1 MRAKDPRNIFIADD
15 SPFFRITLGE
25 MLAEAGHRVR
35 FAKNGKEAID
45 EIKKDPGGIDL
56 LILDLQMPEIDGF
69 GVLKWID
76 ENGYRGK
83 FQILTITSIYEP
95 THVMGSV
102 KNLGAVGFIQKDL
115 PPDQILFKINKVLA
129 SDEKGLEWIGK
140 GRIPVYLP
148 VLFTVKEAKYTGH
161 LINVSEG
168 GALLRTRTGLS
179 EVDNITLEFFLDD
192 RKDRFLT
199 MEGKARWQTH
209 TMQNE
214 VRMYW
219 YGIIFSSMSGEDKKI
234 LKNFVDTETKKLGL
248 GGGQART
255 PR

>member
-140 GRIPVYLP
+140 GRIPVYIP
-148 VLFTVKEAKYTGH
+148 VVFSIRDTRLKGS
-161 LINVSEG
+161 LINVSES
-168 GALLRTRTGLS
+168 GAFLHAKTELSKGTG
-179 EVDNITLEFFLDD
+179 ITLEFSVDTQD
-192 RKDRFLT
+192 RILN
-199 MEGKARWQTH
+199 MEGSVQWCTH
-209 TMQNE
+209 ALQDRTSL
-214 VRMYW
+214 YW
-219 YGIIFSSMSGEDKKI
+219 YGIMFTSISQEDKEI
-234 LKNFVDTETKKLGL
+234 LRNFVDAETKRLESDTKG
-248 GGGQART
+248 
-255 PR
+255 P